1 MLSDRRRR
9 QRSQSMVEFALV
21 APLLLLM
28 LFGIV
33 DFGRVI
39 YAYITLNQAVNEG
52 ARVAIRAS
60 PVLPSNSDVETAVRS
75 HAVDVTLA
83 NPCPN
88 GPITS
93 TAPPANQGWIY
104 ITEKDPPST
113 RESLTD
119 LHNQAVASGQG
130 FGNAPGGQ
138 MWGTATSLGYPANC
152 SDSLPAYNHA
162 QLQVTIHYNFVPFT
176 PLLRQATQSSI
187 ILKAAAVYRV
197 EY

>member
-1 MLSDRRRR
+1 MADLALHRARG

-21 APLLLLM
+21 APLLLAL

-39 YAYITLNQAVNEG
+39 YVYVTINQAVNEG
-52 ARVAIRAS
+52 VRTAIRDSAL
-60 PVLPSNSDVETAVRS
+60 LPTNADVENSVKR

-93 TAPPANQGWIY
+93 AVPPANQGWVY
-104 ITEKDPPST
+104 ITEPDPPATPEALSPT
-113 RESLTD
+113 LED
-119 LHNQAVASGQG
+119 
-130 FGNAPGGQ
+130 APGGQ
-138 MWGTATSLGYPANC
+138 MWGFATGSCSATNPAH
-152 SDSLPAYNHA
+152 DHA
-162 QLQVTIHYNFVPFT
+162 PLQVTIRYNFVPFT
-176 PLLRQATQSSI
+176 PLIRQWTANSI
-187 ILKAAAVYRV
+187 IISAAAVYST